1 MRGITIG
8 QYYQADSPLHLLD
21 PRVKLLCTLA
31 YIIILFFADN
41 PYAYGLAT
49 IFAFAMVMISTVPV
63 RMILRGMR
71 AVLFLAL
78 ITVLFNLFL
87 TPGDVL
93 VEFWIFT
100 ITRQGA
106 QTAAMMAL
114 RLFLLVL
121 ASSVMT
127 LTTTPNKLTD
137 ALERGMRPLKI
148 FRVPVHEIAMM
159 MSIALRFIP
168 ILSEETEK
176 IMNAQMARGAAFDE
190 GNVLKRAKS
199 LIPLLVPLF
208 VSSFRRA
215 GDLALAMEARCYHG
229 GKGRTRLHP
238 LRYATRDVIA
248 YLVFAAFLAGMIVV
262 IRLF

>member
-1 MRGITIG
+1 MHKISIG
-8 QYYQADSPLHLLD
+8 QYYQADSVLHALD

-41 PYAYGLAT
+41 PFAYALAAG
-49 IFAFAMVMISTVPV
+49 FAFAMVFISTVPL
-63 RMILRGMR
+63 RLILRGMR
-71 AVLFLAL
+71 GVLFLAL

-87 TPGDVL
+87 TPGEEIL
-93 VEFWIFT
+93 SFWIFT
-100 ITRQGA
+100 VTREGA
-106 QTAAMMAL
+106 EMAAMMAL

-168 ILSEETEK
+168 ILSEETDK
-176 IMNAQMARGAAFDE
+176 IRKAQMARGAAFDE

-215 GDLALAMEARCYHG
+215 SDLALAMEARCYHG

-238 LRYATRDVIA
+238 LRYATRDYIA
-248 YLVFAAFLAGMIVV
+248 YLIFAAFLAGMIVL
-262 IRLF
+262 IRLL